1 MSENSQKN
9 NQEVKMAK
17 AVKEVEAVNIVIT
30 SICAGYKKEVDSYE
44 KASEETG
51 LSVDTIV
58 EAVKSGDLVS
68 GYRFKIVG

>member
-1 MSENSQKN
+1 
-9 NQEVKMAK
+9 MAK

-68 GYRFKIVG
+68 GYRFKIIG